1 MSVKRRAQIVG
12 TGAALP
18 ARVVTNADLEKMVD
32 TTDEWITTRTGIKE
46 RRIACSDEYLSQF
59 ASPAARQALER
70 AEIEPD
76 QVDLILCATVTP
88 DMITPATA
96 CFIQEDLK
104 AKNAAAFD
112 LSAGCSGFLY
122 ALTTGQT
129 FIEAG
134 HARTVLVIGGEILS
148 RFINWDDRSTCVIFA
163 DGAGALVLRAGEGE
177 RGVLAS
183 RMHSDGALADFIT
196 IAGGGSRYP
205 ITPES
210 LERKVNTIKM
220 RGNETFKVAVRS
232 IEDVSRE
239 VIEAAG
245 LTPDQIDLF
254 VPHQANRRII
264 DAVAQRLGLDAE
276 RCYLNIEKTGNTSA
290 ASIPIALNDVV
301 EAGRLRPDDHLLMA
315 AFGAGLTWAGAVVRW
330 GRDT

>member
-1 MSVKRRAQIVG
+1 MSRKRRAQIVG

-18 ARVVTNADLEKMVD
+18 SRVVTNADLEKIVE
-32 TTDEWITTRTGIKE
+32 TTDEWITTRTGIRE
-46 RRIACSDEYLSQF
+46 RRIASTHEYLSQF
-59 ASPAARQALER
+59 AGPAARQALER
-70 AEIEPD
+70 AEITAD

-104 AKNAAAFD
+104 ATRAAGFD

-122 ALTTGQT
+122 ALSTGQA

-134 HARTVLVIGGEILS
+134 HARTVLVIGGEVLS
-148 RFINWDDRSTCVIFA
+148 RYINWDDRSTCVIFA

-183 RMHSDGALADFIT
+183 RMHSDGSMADYIT
-196 IAGGGSRYP
+196 IAGGGSRHP
-205 ITPES
+205 VTHES
-210 LERKVNTIKM
+210 LERKENTIKM

-232 IEDVSRE
+232 IEGVARE
-239 VIEAAG
+239 VIKEAG
-245 LTPDQIDLF
+245 LTPDQIDMF

-264 DAVAQRLGLDAE
+264 DAVGQRLGVDAE
-276 RCYLNIEKTGNTSA
+276 HCYTNIEKTGNTSS
-290 ASIPIALNDVV
+290 ASIPIALNEVV
-301 EAGRLRPDDHLLMA
+301 EAGRLSPDDHLLMA

>member
-1 MSVKRRAQIVG
+1 
-12 TGAALP
+12 
-18 ARVVTNADLEKMVD
+18 
-32 TTDEWITTRTGIKE
+32 
-46 RRIACSDEYLSQF
+46 
-59 ASPAARQALER
+59 
-70 AEIEPD
+70 
-76 QVDLILCATVTP
+76 
-88 DMITPATA
+88 MITPATA

-104 AKNAAAFD
+104 AKNAAGFD
-112 LSAGCSGFLY
+112 LAAGCSGFLY
-122 ALTTGQT
+122 ALTTGQA

-148 RFINWDDRSTCVIFA
+148 RFINWEDRSTCVIFA
-163 DGAGALVLRAGEGE
+163 DGAGALVLRSGEGE
-177 RGVLAS
+177 RSVLAS

-196 IAGGGSRYP
+196 IAGGGSRHP
-205 ITPES
+205 TTPDS

-232 IEDVSRE
+232 IEGVSRE
-239 VIEAAG
+239 VIKEAG

-264 DAVAQRLGLDAE
+264 DAVGQRLGIDAE
-276 RCYLNIEKTGNTSA
+276 RCYLNIENIGNTSA
-290 ASIPIALNDVV
+290 ASIPIALNEVV
-301 EAGRLRPDDHLLMA
+301 EAGRLRSDDHLLMA